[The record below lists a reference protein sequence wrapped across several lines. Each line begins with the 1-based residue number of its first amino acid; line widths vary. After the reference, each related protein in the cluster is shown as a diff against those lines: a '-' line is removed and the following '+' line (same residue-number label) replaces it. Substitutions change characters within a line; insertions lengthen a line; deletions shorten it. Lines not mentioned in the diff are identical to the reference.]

1 MARKLQTRGTP
12 SRGSA
17 SEETTARFDPR
28 RRKRGKLYF
37 WSSEPVTAPGDR
49 AVGGPPV
56 NEIER
61 TLAEITPRAAAVT
74 LMLFD
79 QVVERYERET
89 GRELSTT
96 ERATVVTILRRIIR
110 QDTRVD

>member
-1 MARKLQTRGTP
+1 
-12 SRGSA
+12 
-17 SEETTARFDPR
+17 
-28 RRKRGKLYF
+28 
-37 WSSEPVTAPGDR
+37 
-49 AVGGPPV
+49 V

-89 GRELSTT
+89 GHQLSAA

-110 QDTRVD
+110 QDTRVH

>member
-1 MARKLQTRGTP
+1 M
-12 SRGSA
+12 
-17 SEETTARFDPR
+17 
-28 RRKRGKLYF
+28 
-37 WSSEPVTAPGDR
+37 
-49 AVGGPPV
+49 

-89 GRELSTT
+89 GRQLSIA

-110 QDTRVD
+110 QDLRPA

>member
-1 MARKLQTRGTP
+1 M
-12 SRGSA
+12 
-17 SEETTARFDPR
+17 
-28 RRKRGKLYF
+28 
-37 WSSEPVTAPGDR
+37 
-49 AVGGPPV
+49 

-89 GRELSTT
+89 GRELSAA

-110 QDTRVD
+110 QDTRVA

>member
-1 MARKLQTRGTP
+1 M
-12 SRGSA
+12 
-17 SEETTARFDPR
+17 
-28 RRKRGKLYF
+28 
-37 WSSEPVTAPGDR
+37 
-49 AVGGPPV
+49 

-79 QVVERYERET
+79 QVVERYEQET
-89 GRELSTT
+89 GRQLNVA